1 VCVIDLVI
9 ISSVC
14 VIDLVIISSVCV
26 IDLVI
31 ISSVCVIDLVIIS
44 SVCVIDLVIIIHS
57 KTFQGVIWF
66 LAVKLQN
73 LIVYNLKDTWDAKLS
88 DNTINRTN
96 TLKNKTDKTE
106 RASNLQH

>member
-1 VCVIDLVI
+1 VCVIDPVI
-9 ISSVC
+9 IA
-14 VIDLVIISSVCV
+14 SVCV